1 MFASS
6 AMLRSMTRFLV
17 ATAILLAGTTMVV
30 AACPAPLAG
39 STPEVLAANQQ
50 RLICLQRELE
60 ADAAYRAQ
68 EARLRALQQQF
79 ATQDLQRRFDQLP
92 TYEPP
97 RF

>member
-1 MFASS
+1 
-6 AMLRSMTRFLV
+6 MLQSMKRFLV
-17 ATAILLAGTTMVV
+17 ATAILLAGTTMVA

-60 ADAAYRAQ
+60 ADAAFRAQ
-68 EARLRALQQQF
+68 DARLRALQQQL
-79 ATQDLQRRFDQLP
+79 ATQDLQRRFDRLP
-92 TYEPP
+92 RYEPP

>member
-1 MFASS
+1 
-6 AMLRSMTRFLV
+6 MLQSMKRFLA
-17 ATAILLAGTTMVV
+17 ATAILLAGTTMVA

-68 EARLRALQQQF
+68 DARLRALQQQL
-79 ATQDLQRRFDQLP
+79 ATQDLQRRFDRLP
-92 TYEPP
+92 RYEPP